1 MLDEDFHGHFC
12 LDERLP
18 TSATLYDMYYM
29 LEMKRD
35 KNVTETY
42 KKKNKVLSG
51 LKGIH
56 GRTRTWCQQ
65 SNSHTWDA
73 LQIQSMNL

>member
-42 KKKNKVLSG
+42 KKKIPSEMEVAPRYNCW
-51 LKGIH
+51 H
-56 GRTRTWCQQ
+56 C
-65 SNSHTWDA
+65 
-73 LQIQSMNL
+73 